1 MSSWRKNHTIFMA
14 AILSGSILNPL
25 NSSMIA
31 LALHSIQ
38 QDYHL
43 SFATVS
49 WLVSAFY
56 LVSAVG
62 QPVTGKAG
70 DLVGR
75 RKLFLGGLV
84 LSAIACFFAP
94 LASTFLILLLM
105 RLLQAVGNSTIYP
118 SSVALV
124 QRSVSQKK
132 QGSALAAL
140 AICASVMTAFGPTVG
155 GFLIVWGGW
164 PSIFYVNYPFIF
176 ISLILGFF
184 VFPKDVRN
192 HAYHLKS
199 FLWQLDIPGIVLFS
213 ISIVGLLWFLLTL
226 KEHVAFWTLAIGLA
240 AAALFIWREWK
251 THAPFVDL
259 HLLKMN
265 HRLTLVYLLF
275 ILLNVANYCLFYG
288 MPAFFQ
294 SGMHLG
300 VRASGAM
307 MLSMSLASVVASLII
322 GRRIDRSGPA
332 GPLKIGAVLTVLGSL
347 LLMIVAFDRSLIL
360 IGLFLLLIGCG
371 YGIGNVALQTMMLIE
386 SPEEIVGTSAG
397 LFQTCRFIGSI
408 GASAVLGVIFA
419 QTITSMDFLAL
430 TWVLSAVSIPVL
442 LISLIFFGKKRA
454 AGDAK

>member
-1 MSSWRKNHTIFMA
+1 MTCWKKNHTLFMTA
-14 AILSGSILNPL
+14 VLSGAVLNPL

-84 LSAIACFFAP
+84 LSAISCFFAP
-94 LASTFLILLLM
+94 LASTFLMLLLM
-105 RLLQAVGNSTIYP
+105 RLLQAIGNSTIYP

-124 QRSVSQKK
+124 HRSVSPER
-132 QGSALAAL
+132 QGSSLAAL
-140 AICASVMTAFGPTVG
+140 AICASVMTAFGPSVG

-176 ISLILGFF
+176 VSLILGFF
-184 VFPKDVRN
+184 VFPKDIRKQN
-192 HAYHLKS
+192 FHLKG
-199 FLWQLDIPGIVLFS
+199 FLHRLDLPGIFLFS
-213 ISIVGLLWFLLTL
+213 LTIVSILWFLLTL
-226 KEHVAFWTLAIGLA
+226 KEHVEPGALAVGLGS
-240 AAALFIWREWK
+240 AALFIWREWK
-251 THAPFVDL
+251 ARDPFVDL
-259 HLLKMN
+259 HLLKKN

-288 MPAFFQ
+288 MPTFFQ
-294 SGMHLG
+294 SGMYLDVRTSG
-300 VRASGAM
+300 VM
-307 MLSMSLASVVASLII
+307 MLSMSLASVGASLIC
-322 GRRIDRSGPA
+322 GQRIDRSGPT
-332 GPLKIGAVLTVLGSL
+332 GPLKLGAVLTVLGSL
-347 LLMIVAFDRSLIL
+347 LLIIVAFDRSLFL
-360 IGLFLLLIGCG
+360 IGLFLFLIGCG
-371 YGIGNVALQTMMLIE
+371 YGIGNVALQTMMLLE
-386 SPEEIVGTSAG
+386 SPEEMMGTSAG

-419 QTITSMDFLAL
+419 KTITSMDFLFL
-430 TWVLSAVSIPVL
+430 TWVLSAVSIPAL
-442 LISLIFFGKKRA
+442 LISLFFFRKKRTSHE
-454 AGDAK
+454 

>member
-1 MSSWRKNHTIFMA
+1 MT
-14 AILSGSILNPL
+14 AILSGAMLNPL

-38 QDYHL
+38 RDYHL

-75 RKLFLGGLV
+75 RKLFIGGLF
-84 LSAIACFFAP
+84 LSAIASFLAP
-94 LASTFLILLLM
+94 LSSTFLILLLM
-105 RLLQAVGNSTIYP
+105 RLLQGIGNSTIYP

-124 QRSVSQKK
+124 HRSVSVEK

-140 AICASVMTAFGPTVG
+140 AICASVMTAFGPTIG

-164 PSIFYVNYPFIF
+164 PSIFYVNFPFIF

-192 HAYHLKS
+192 HAYHLKN
-199 FLWQLDIPGIVLFS
+199 FLKQLDIPGILLFS
-213 ISIVGLLWFLLTL
+213 ISIIGLLWFLLTF
-226 KEHVAFWTLAIGLA
+226 KEQANFQILATGLVAM
-240 AAALFIWREWK
+240 ALFIWRDWRSQ
-251 THAPFVDL
+251 TSFIDL
-259 HLLKMN
+259 HLLKNN

-294 SGMHLG
+294 SGMDLD
-300 VRASGAM
+300 VRTSGMM
-307 MLSMSLASVVASLII
+307 MLSMSLAGVAASLFC
-322 GRRIDRSGPA
+322 GHWIDHLGPSGF
-332 GPLKIGAVLTVLGSL
+332 LKLGAALTALGSL
-347 LLMIVAFDRSLIL
+347 LLIIVAFDHSLIL

-371 YGIGNVALQTMMLIE
+371 YGVGNVALQTMMLLE
-386 SPEEIVGTSAG
+386 SPEEMVGTSAG

-408 GASAVLGVIFA
+408 GASAVLGVLFA
-419 QTITSMDFLAL
+419 QTITEMDFLAL
-430 TWVLSAVSIPVL
+430 TGVLSAVSVPAL
-442 LISLIFFGKKRA
+442 LISLLFFKK
-454 AGDAK
+454 GSV

>member
-1 MSSWRKNHTIFMA
+1 MHTLKKSHTAFMTA
-14 AILSGSILNPL
+14 VLSGAVLNPL

-43 SFATVS
+43 TFATVS

-62 QPVTGKAG
+62 QPVAGKAG
-70 DLVGR
+70 DLIGR
-75 RKLFLGGLV
+75 RKLFIGGLL
-84 LSAIACFFAP
+84 LSAVACFFAP
-94 LASTFLILLLM
+94 LASTFLVLLLM
-105 RLLQAVGNSTIYP
+105 RLLQAIGNSTIYP

-124 QRSVSQKK
+124 HQSVNKEH
-132 QGSALAAL
+132 QGSTLAAL
-140 AICASVMTAFGPTVG
+140 AICASVMTAFGPSVG

-164 PSIFYVNYPFIF
+164 SSIFYVNFPFIVV
-176 ISLILGFF
+176 SLTLGLI
-184 VFPKDVRN
+184 VFHKDVKN
-192 HAYHLKS
+192 HSYRLKN
-199 FLWQLDIPGIVLFS
+199 FMRQLDIPGISLFS
-213 ISIVGLLWFLLTL
+213 TSIIDLLWFLLTI
-226 KEHVAFWTLAIGLA
+226 KEHVNYWAILAGLVA
-240 AAALFIWREWK
+240 AVLFIWREGK
-251 THAPFVDL
+251 TRDPFINL

-300 VRASGAM
+300 IRSSGAM
-307 MLSMSLASVVASLII
+307 MLFMSLASVAASLIT
-322 GRRIDRSGPA
+322 GHRIDYSGPA
-332 GPLKIGAVLTVLGSL
+332 APLKLGAFLTMIGSL
-347 LLMIVAFDRSLIL
+347 LLMIAAFDQSLLL

-371 YGIGNVALQTMMLIE
+371 YGIGNVALQTMMLRE
-386 SPEEIVGTSAG
+386 SPEAMVGTCAG

-419 QTITSMDFLAL
+419 KTITSMDFLIL
-430 TWVLSAVSIPVL
+430 TWVLAAVSIPAL
-442 LISLIFFGKKRA
+442 IISLIFFRTNRA
-454 AGDAK
+454 A

>member
-1 MSSWRKNHTIFMA
+1 MHWLKKSHKAFMVA
-14 AILSGSILNPL
+14 VLSGAVLNPL

-62 QPVTGKAG
+62 QPVAGKAG

-75 RKLFLGGLV
+75 KKLFIGGLV
-84 LSAIACFFAP
+84 LSAVSCFFAP
-94 LASTFLILLLM
+94 IASTFLFLLLM
-105 RLLQAVGNSTIYP
+105 RLVQAIGNSTIYP

-124 QRSVSQKK
+124 HQSVSREK

-164 PSIFYVNYPFIF
+164 PSIFYINFPFIF
-176 ISLILGFF
+176 LSLFLGLF
-184 VFPKDVRN
+184 VLPKDIKNRS
-192 HAYHLKS
+192 YRLKN
-199 FLWQLDIPGIVLFS
+199 FMRQLDIPGIILFS
-213 ISIVGLLWFLLTL
+213 ISIIGLLWFLLTI
-226 KEHVAFWTLAIGLA
+226 KEHVNYWAILAGLVA
-240 AAALFIWREWK
+240 AVLFIWREGK
-251 THAPFVDL
+251 ARDPFINL

-288 MPAFFQ
+288 MPTFFQ

-300 VRASGAM
+300 IRSSGAM
-307 MLSMSLASVVASLII
+307 MLFMSLASVAASLIT
-322 GRRIDRSGPA
+322 GHRIDRSGPTA
-332 GPLKIGAVLTVLGSL
+332 PLKLGAFLTMIGSL
-347 LLMIVAFDRSLIL
+347 LLMIVAFDRSLLL

-371 YGIGNVALQTMMLIE
+371 YGIGNVALQTMMLRE
-386 SPEEIVGTSAG
+386 SPEAMVGTSAG

-419 QTITSMDFLAL
+419 KTITSTDFLIL
-430 TWVLSAVSIPVL
+430 TWVLAAVSIPAL
-442 LISLIFFGKKRA
+442 IISLFFFRTNRA
-454 AGDAK
+454 A

>member
-1 MSSWRKNHTIFMA
+1 MITVKKSHTAFMA
-14 AILSGSILNPL
+14 AILSGSVLNPL

-43 SFATVS
+43 TFATVS

-62 QPVTGKAG
+62 QPVAGKAG
-70 DLVGR
+70 DLIGR
-75 RKLFLGGLV
+75 RKLFLGGLM
-84 LSAIACFFAP
+84 LSALSCFFAP
-94 LASTFLILLLM
+94 IASTFFLLLIM

-118 SSVALV
+118 SNVALV
-124 QRSVSQKK
+124 HQSVSHEK

-164 PSIFYVNYPFIF
+164 PTIFYVNFPFIVV
-176 ISLILGFF
+176 SLVLGLI
-184 VFPKDVRN
+184 VFPKDIKNRSYRFKN
-192 HAYHLKS
+192 
-199 FLWQLDIPGIVLFS
+199 FMRQLDIPGIMLFS
-213 ISIVGLLWFLLTL
+213 ISIIGLLWFLLTI
-226 KEHVAFWTLAIGLA
+226 KEHVTYWAIFAGLIA
-240 AAALFIWREWK
+240 AVLFIWRESK
-251 THAPFVDL
+251 IRDPFIDL

-300 VRASGAM
+300 IRASGAM
-307 MLSMSLASVVASLII
+307 MLTMSMASVAASLIT
-322 GRRIDRSGPA
+322 GQRIDHLGA
-332 GPLKIGAVLTVLGSL
+332 AAPLKLGALLTASGSL
-347 LLMIVAFDRSLIL
+347 LLMIVAFDRSLLL

-371 YGIGNVALQTMMLIE
+371 YGIGNVALQTMMLRE
-386 SPEEIVGTSAG
+386 SPEEMVGTSAG

-408 GASAVLGVIFA
+408 SASAVLGVVFA
-419 QTITSMDFLAL
+419 RTITSTDFLIL
-430 TWVLSAVSIPVL
+430 TWVLAAVSIPAAF
-442 LISLIFFGKKRA
+442 ISLTYFRA
-454 AGDAK
+454 HRTA

>member
-1 MSSWRKNHTIFMA
+1 VGKLNTLKKNHSAFMIA
-14 AILSGSILNPL
+14 VLSGAVLNPL

-43 SFATVS
+43 TFATVS

-62 QPVTGKAG
+62 QPVAGKAG

-75 RKLFLGGLV
+75 KKLFIGGLV
-84 LSAIACFFAP
+84 LSAVSCFFAP
-94 LASTFLILLLM
+94 LASTFLFLLLM
-105 RLLQAVGNSTIYP
+105 RLVQAIGNSTIYP

-124 QRSVSQKK
+124 HQSVSHEK

-140 AICASVMTAFGPTVG
+140 AICASVMTAFGPTAG

-164 PSIFYVNYPFIF
+164 PSIFYVNFPFIF
-176 ISLILGFF
+176 LSLFLGLF
-184 VFPKDVRN
+184 VLPTDIKNRS
-192 HAYHLKS
+192 YRLKN
-199 FLWQLDIPGIVLFS
+199 FMQQLDIPGIILFS
-213 ISIVGLLWFLLTL
+213 ISIIGLLWFLLTI
-226 KEHVAFWTLAIGLA
+226 KEHVNYWAILAGLVA
-240 AAALFIWREWK
+240 AVLFIWREGK
-251 THAPFVDL
+251 TQDPFINL

-275 ILLNVANYCLFYG
+275 ILLNIANYCLFYG

-300 VRASGAM
+300 IRSSGAM
-307 MLSMSLASVVASLII
+307 MLFMSLASVAASLIT
-322 GRRIDRSGPA
+322 GHRIDRSGPIV
-332 GPLKIGAVLTVLGSL
+332 PLKLGAFLTVIGSL
-347 LLMIVAFDRSLIL
+347 LLMIVAFDRSLLL
-360 IGLFLLLIGCG
+360 IGLFLLLIGSG
-371 YGIGNVALQTMMLIE
+371 YGIGNVALQTMMLRE
-386 SPEEIVGTSAG
+386 SPEAMVGTSAG

-419 QTITSMDFLAL
+419 KTITSMDFLIL
-430 TWVLSAVSIPVL
+430 TWVLVAVSIPAL
-442 LISLIFFGKKRA
+442 IISLIFFRTNRA
-454 AGDAK
+454 A